1 MWYKHLH
8 ELTSD
13 EWGEYRKVIKE
24 ALHGVIQESHNK
36 GWPKAALTNVWDY
49 FDHGFRESHGVSA
62 VIINGEYLFLYAVG
76 NSWWHTEPFLIEEF
90 LLALKP
96 GGSLAGCLSVIEDI
110 AKAEGCGAVCIGTA
124 AAPSNEVYARL
135 LNRHGYKTLAYQLIK
150 EVA

>member
-13 EWGEYRKVIKE
+13 EWGEYRKVIKA
-24 ALHGVIQESHNK
+24 ALHGVIQESHKK

-76 NSWWHTEPFLIEEF
+76 NSWWHIEPFLIEEF

-96 GGSLAGCLSVIEDI
+96 GGSLASCMSVIEDI

-135 LNRHGYKTLAYQLIK
+135 LNRHGYKTMAYQLIK

>member
-24 ALHGVIQESHNK
+24 ALLGVIQESHNK

-96 GGSLAGCLSVIEDI
+96 GGNLACCLSVVEGI

-124 AAPSNEVYARL
+124 AAPSNGVYARL
-135 LNRHGYKTLAYQLIK
+135 LNRHGYKTLAYQLVK
-150 EVA
+150 EI

>member
-13 EWGEYRKVIKE
+13 ELGEYRKVIKV
-24 ALHGVIQESHNK
+24 ALHGVIQESHKK

-49 FDHGFRESHGVSA
+49 FDHGFRESHGVRA

-96 GGSLAGCLSVIEDI
+96 GGNLAGCLSVIEDI

-124 AAPSNEVYARL
+124 AAPNNDAYARL
-135 LNRHGYKTLAYQLIK
+135 LNRYGYKTLTYQLIK
-150 EVA
+150 EI

>member
-13 EWGEYRKVIKE
+13 EWGEYRKVIE
-24 ALHGVIQESHNK
+24 AALPDVMRTAHDK
-36 GWPKAALTNVWDY
+36 GWPPESLTSVWDY
-49 FDHGFRESHGVSA
+49 FHKDVRDERGLSA
-62 VIINGEYLFLYAVG
+62 VIINGEYLLVYALG
-76 NSWWHTEPFLIEEF
+76 TCWWHTKPFLVEEF

-96 GGSLAGCLSVIEDI
+96 GGNLAGCLSVIESI
-110 AKAEGCGAVCIGTA
+110 AKEEGCGAVCVGTA